1 MAQLGCEVMHKSMR
15 KVINV
20 LKGVRRWKEP
30 EPTVKTFSET
40 LNALDDVKLF
50 SGESWILSRN
60 WHDQLSQRC
69 CGMYFRLQVLQLYL
83 LQQLHKG
90 LCTSTKDFHKHKD
103 LCPLHF
109 TKLARSQTAPL
120 ITIILS
126 HHHPINLCTILLNLL
141 FLAFSCISLFLLPL
155 TTSIINGYSF

>member
-1 MAQLGCEVMHKSMR
+1 MNNISFIIYL
-15 KVINV
+15 
-20 LKGVRRWKEP
+20 
-30 EPTVKTFSET
+30 
-40 LNALDDVKLF
+40 LF
-50 SGESWILSRN
+50 TPPLT
-60 WHDQLSQRC
+60 QLSFSL
-69 CGMYFRLQVLQLYL
+69 YISYFSTPHFRLQVLQLYL

-141 FLAFSCISLFLLPL
+141 FSCFFLHFLVPPTIDYL
-155 TTSIINGYSF
+155 IVTIINGYSF